1 MKYCSACIASGL
13 SKASIFFNRVE
24 RVASGSCKKN
34 ILFDRV
40 ERVASRFYKIEHGL
54 WQGEGGLFDRV
65 EQQVDNYF
73 ADSEQAKMV
82 STVEQQLRENDYVID
97 FSKLEGEFALADRM
111 GKGILDLRTVSSMP
125 GTAVRQL
132 RFAWPLISENY
143 LSTGWGVL
151 YLCTVGSMSHT
162 FSQAAL

>member
-1 MKYCSACIASGL
+1 M
-13 SKASIFFNRVE
+13 E
-24 RVASGSCKKN
+24 RVARGFYKKS

-40 ERVASRFYKIEHGL
+40 EWVASGFYKTEHGL
-54 WQGEGGLFDRV
+54 WHGEGGFCTKSILFDRV

-125 GTAVRQL
+125 GTAVWQL

-151 YLCTVGSMSHT
+151 YLCTVSSMSSASARVSLT
-162 FSQAAL
+162 FEQQVVCISFC